1 MGVVSPSEGNHT
13 VGHSH
18 ESRVSDGNA
27 VSIAR
32 EIGEDLRGPG
42 KGSLGI
48 NHPVA
53 MRRDGGTIEW
63 FRNSSCAAGVLPACV
78 VGVGSS

>member
-13 VGHSH
+13 VGHGH

-53 MRRDGGTIEW
+53 MRGG
-63 FRNSSCAAGVLPACV
+63 V
-78 VGVGSS
+78 

>member
-1 MGVVSPSEGNHT
+1 MGVVSPSEGNPT
-13 VGHSH
+13 VGHGQ
-18 ESRVSDGNA
+18 ESRVRDGNA

-53 MRRDGGTIEW
+53 MRGG
-63 FRNSSCAAGVLPACV
+63 V
-78 VGVGSS
+78 

>member
-1 MGVVSPSEGNHT
+1 MGVISPTEGDLAFGQGN
-13 VGHSH
+13 

-32 EIGEDLRGPG
+32 EIGQDLRGPG

-48 NHPVA
+48 NHP
-53 MRRDGGTIEW
+53 
-63 FRNSSCAAGVLPACV
+63 FPL
-78 VGVGSS
+78 GSGA